1 LGRRKAALTVEL
13 RKKIQRRAHLFIA
26 ADMMRRSRST
36 KIVATLG
43 PASRTRDHIRT
54 LFIAGADVFR
64 INMSHT
70 DHASLM
76 ALVETI
82 RAVETEIERPIA
94 VLVDLQGPKLR
105 LGKLVGGERRL
116 ESGSKVALV
125 RAESCDDPELLPI
138 PHTEIFAALKPGGN
152 LLIDDGKVRLHAE
165 SVSDSRIDAV
175 VVQGG
180 VVKNNKGVNLPD
192 TLLPI
197 PALTPKDRSDL
208 DYALSLDI
216 DWLALSFVQRP
227 DDVAELRK
235 AAAGRAGVMTKI
247 EKPAAFHA
255 LEEILEL
262 SDSVMVARG
271 DLGVEL
277 PLEAVPGRQKQ
288 IVRAARRA
296 GKPVVV
302 ATQMLESMITSSM
315 PTRAEVSDVANAVF
329 EGADAVMLS
338 AETASGAFPAEAVAV
353 MDRIAQAVENDP
365 LYRTIIAAQ
374 RQVPEP
380 TMPDAILAAVTEV
393 TKTVRASAIVCWTK
407 SGSTGLRASRERP
420 RVPILALT
428 PITAMAR
435 RLSLAWGLHCVE
447 TEDAHDLDDV
457 ASRACDIAFAH
468 GFAKSG
474 DRVVITAGLPLGTPG
489 ATNMLRVAF
498 VTRR

>member
-1 LGRRKAALTVEL
+1 
-13 RKKIQRRAHLFIA
+13 
-26 ADMMRRSRST
+26 MMRRSRKT

-43 PASRTRDHIRT
+43 PSSRTREQIRT
-54 LFIAGADVFR
+54 LFIAGADVFQ

-70 DHASLM
+70 DHVTLAG
-76 ALVETI
+76 LVDTV
-82 RAVETEIERPIA
+82 RAVESEMSRPIA
-94 VLVDLQGPKLR
+94 ILVDLQGPKLR
-105 LGKLVGGERRL
+105 LGKVPGGERRI
-116 ESGSKVALV
+116 ESGTKITLI
-125 RAESCDDPELLPI
+125 RAESADDPALLPI
-138 PHTEIFAALKPGGN
+138 PHPEIFAALRPGAN
-152 LLIDDGKVRLHAE
+152 LLIDDGKVRLAVDQ
-165 SVSDSRIDAV
+165 VSDARIEATV
-175 VVQGG
+175 IQGG

-197 PALTPKDRSDL
+197 PAMTPKDRSDL

-247 EKPAAFHA
+247 EKPAAFNA
-255 LEEILEL
+255 LHEILEL
-262 SDSVMVARG
+262 SDAVMVARG

-288 IVRAARRA
+288 IIREARRA

-302 ATQMLESMITSSM
+302 ATQMLESMITSSI

-338 AETASGAFPAEAVAV
+338 AETASGGFPAEAVAV
-353 MDRIAQAVENDP
+353 MDRIAQAVEDDP
-365 LYRTIIAAQ
+365 LYGGIIAAQ

-380 TMPDAILAAVTEV
+380 TMPDAILAAVTDV
-393 TKTVRASAIVCWTK
+393 TTTIKASAIVCWTK

-420 RVPILALT
+420 RVPIVALT
-428 PITAMAR
+428 PIRAMAR

-457 ASRACDIAFAH
+457 ASRACDIAFTH

-498 VTRR
+498 VSRR

>member
-1 LGRRKAALTVEL
+1 
-13 RKKIQRRAHLFIA
+13 
-26 ADMMRRSRST
+26 MMRRSRKI

-43 PASRTRDHIRT
+43 PASRTREHIRT
-54 LFIAGADVFR
+54 LFVAGADVFR

-70 DHASLM
+70 DHPTLA
-76 ALVETI
+76 ALVDTV
-82 RAVETEIERPIA
+82 RAVEAEVARPIGI
-94 VLVDLQGPKLR
+94 LVDLQGPKLR
-105 LGKLVGGERRL
+105 LGKLAGGERRI
-116 ESGSKVALV
+116 ESGAKVTLI
-125 RAESCDDPELLPI
+125 RAESSDDPGQLPM
-138 PHTEIFAALKPGGN
+138 PHPEIFAALRPGAN
-152 LLIDDGKVRLHAE
+152 LLIDDGKVRLAADQ
-165 SVSDSRIDAV
+165 VSDSRIEATV
-175 VVQGG
+175 LQGG
-180 VVKNNKGVNLPD
+180 VLKNNKGVNLPD

-197 PALTPKDRSDL
+197 PAMTPKDRSDL

-235 AAAGRAGVMTKI
+235 AAAGRAGVMTKM

-255 LEEILEL
+255 LDEIIEL
-262 SDSVMVARG
+262 SDAVMVARG

-302 ATQMLESMITSSM
+302 ATQMLESMIVSAV

-338 AETASGAFPAEAVAV
+338 AETASGSFPAEAVAV
-353 MDRIAQAVENDP
+353 MDRIAQAVEGDP
-365 LYRTIIAAQ
+365 LYRGIIRAQ

-380 TMPDAILAAVTEV
+380 TMPDAILAAVNDV
-393 TKTVRASAIVCWTK
+393 TNTIRAAAIVCWTK

-420 RVPILALT
+420 QVPILALT
-428 PITAMAR
+428 PIRAMAR

-457 ASRACDIAFAH
+457 ASRACDLAVSH

-489 ATNMLRVAF
+489 ATNMIRVAF

>member
-1 LGRRKAALTVEL
+1 
-13 RKKIQRRAHLFIA
+13 
-26 ADMMRRSRST
+26 MRRSRKT

-43 PASRTRDHIRT
+43 PASHTQEQIRT
-54 LFIAGADVFR
+54 LFVAGVDVFR

-70 DHASLM
+70 THANLTT
-76 ALVETI
+76 LVKTV
-82 RAVETEIERPIA
+82 RAVEADVGRPIA
-94 VLVDLQGPKLR
+94 ILVDLQGPKLR
-105 LGKLVGGERRL
+105 LGKIDGGERRL
-116 ESGSKVALV
+116 ETGEKVTLV
-125 RAESCDDPELLPI
+125 RAETAPNPSELPI
-138 PHTEIFAALKPGGN
+138 PHPEIFAALKPGSN
-152 LLIDDGKVRLHAE
+152 LLIDDGKVRLVADQ
-165 SVSDSRIDAV
+165 VSDTRIDATV
-175 VVQGG
+175 LQGG
-180 VVKNNKGVNLPD
+180 MVKNHKGVNLPD

-197 PALTPKDRSDL
+197 PAMTPKDRSDL
-208 DYALSLDI
+208 DYALSLEI

-247 EKPAAFHA
+247 EKPAAFNA
-255 LEEILEL
+255 LDEILML

-277 PLEAVPGRQKQ
+277 PLEMVPGRQKQ
-288 IVRAARRA
+288 IIRAARRA

-302 ATQMLESMITSSM
+302 ATQMLESMIATAV

-338 AETASGAFPAEAVAV
+338 AETASGSYPAEAMAV
-353 MDRIAQAVENDP
+353 MDRIAQAVEGDS
-365 LYRTIIAAQ
+365 LYRGIIAAQ

-380 TMPDAILAAVTEV
+380 TMPDAILAAVSAV
-393 TKTVRASAIVCWTK
+393 TNTIGASAIVCWTK

-457 ASRACDIAFAH
+457 ASRACDIAFSH

-474 DRVVITAGLPLGTPG
+474 DRVV
-489 ATNMLRVAF
+489 
-498 VTRR
+498 